1 MEQRV
6 GGREIAARVVH
17 QRVRY
22 HENASGLF
30 ALLGGTQAQDAVLLE
45 SADIT
50 THSGLTSVMVLR
62 GSLRVT
68 CVGQEV
74 RLEALSPSGELLAAR
89 VREQLGEF
97 EVREGSGAGVSGE
110 GFDGAGVSGGAC
122 GVFRFPSPAELAE
135 AQLKAGEMMEE
146 RERLLAPS
154 PALVLRK
161 LQMDPGYEDP
171 SGTLPFLAGGFA
183 FDYLGTFETLRPFDW
198 EGDRAG
204 EDAEAADVAEAAQ
217 ATEAAQAAERARI
230 ASEEEGN
237 TYPDYQFISAEIM
250 LTINHEE
257 ATAELVALDVGD
269 SAELQAELDRLAQI
283 IEHADTAGVDA
294 KGASAN
300 VSRETLARRDGA
312 AEDAVEAEAPGTLPV
327 SVDISDAEFRELVTQ
342 MKQEIYNGEIYQVV
356 PARTFSAPC
365 PDAFAAYRQLR
376 DTNPSPYMFYLRGVD
391 QCGEPYELFGAS
403 PESNLKFDAKTRE
416 VQLYP
421 IAGTRPRGLTP
432 SGEVDLELD
441 IRAELELR
449 TDDKEIAEHTMLVD
463 LARNDLARVAVPRT
477 RAVAELLQ
485 VDRYSRVMHLISR
498 VTATLDPEFDAL
510 DAYRACM
517 NMGTLTGAPKLRA
530 TDLLRRAEGKRRGS
544 YGGAVGYLRGDGDMD
559 TCIVI
564 RSAYVRRGVA
574 MVQAGAGV
582 VRDSQPQAEAD
593 ETLHKAYAV
602 LRALALADN
611 GKEPEVQR

>member
-1 MEQRV
+1 MEQQRV
-6 GGREIAARVVH
+6 GGGSEIAARVVH
-17 QRVRY
+17 RRVRY

-30 ALLGGTQAQDAVLLE
+30 ALLGGTQARDAVLLE

-74 RLEALSPSGELLAAR
+74 RLEVLSPSGELLAAR
-89 VREQLGEF
+89 VREQLAEF
-97 EVREGSGAGVSGE
+97 VVEEGSEASAGSAAE
-110 GFDGAGVSGGAC
+110 AEA
-122 GVFRFPSPAELAE
+122 GVFRFLSPGELAE
-135 AQLKAGEMMEE
+135 QQQARGVMMEE

-183 FDYLGTFETLRPFDW
+183 FDYLGTFETLCPFD
-198 EGDRAG
+198 GQGLQVG
-204 EDAEAADVAEAAQ
+204 EDAETSLI
-217 ATEAAQAAERARI
+217 ATEEN
-230 ASEEEGN
+230 GN
-237 TYPDYQFISAEIM
+237 TYPDYQFIAAEIM

-257 ATAELVALDVGD
+257 ATAEIVALDVGD
-269 SAELQAELDRLAQI
+269 SAELQAELDRLAEI
-283 IEHADTAGVDA
+283 IEHADTADA
-294 KGASAN
+294 TDAADSGETADAADASAN
-300 VSRETLARRDGA
+300 VSRETLTRRDTT
-312 AEDAVEAEAPGTLPV
+312 EPGTLPV
-327 SVDISDAEFRELVTQ
+327 SVDISDAEFRDLVTQ

-403 PESNLKFDAKTRE
+403 PESNLKFDAETRE

>member
-1 MEQRV
+1 MEQQRV
-6 GGREIAARVVH
+6 GGGSEIAARVVH
-17 QRVRY
+17 RRVRY

-30 ALLGGTQAQDAVLLE
+30 ALLGGTQARDAVLLE

-74 RLEALSPSGELLAAR
+74 RLEVLSPSGELLAAR
-89 VREQLGEF
+89 VREQLAEF
-97 EVREGSGAGVSGE
+97 VVEEGSDSGAE
-110 GFDGAGVSGGAC
+110 AGRAEA
-122 GVFRFPSPAELAE
+122 GVFRFLSPGELAE
-135 AQLKAGEMMEE
+135 QQQARGVMMEE

-183 FDYLGTFETLRPFDW
+183 FDYLGTFETLYPFD
-198 EGDRAG
+198 EHGSRVG
-204 EDAEAADVAEAAQ
+204 EDAESTRI
-217 ATEAAQAAERARI
+217 ATEEN
-230 ASEEEGN
+230 GN
-237 TYPDYQFISAEIM
+237 TYPDYQFIAAEIM

-269 SAELQAELDRLAQI
+269 SAELQAELDRLAEI
-283 IEHADTAGVDA
+283 IEHADTADA
-294 KGASAN
+294 AETAGAEADTATDASEN
-300 VSRETLARRDGA
+300 VSRETLARRDA
-312 AEDAVEAEAPGTLPV
+312 AEPGTLPV
-327 SVDISDAEFRELVTQ
+327 SVDISDAEFRDLVTQ

-403 PESNLKFDAKTRE
+403 PESNLKFDAETRE

-432 SGEVDLELD
+432 TGEVDLELD

-510 DAYRACM
+510 DAYRACT

>member
-1 MEQRV
+1 MEQQRA
-6 GGREIAARVVH
+6 GESRAIAARVVH
-17 QRVRY
+17 RRVRY

-30 ALLGGTQAQDAVLLE
+30 ALLGGTQARDAVLLE

-74 RLEALSPSGELLAAR
+74 RLEVLSPSGELLAAR
-89 VREQLGEF
+89 VREQLPEF
-97 EVREGSGAGVSGE
+97 LVEDAAGADSE
-110 GFDGAGVSGGAC
+110 A
-122 GVFRFPSPAELAE
+122 GVFRFLSPEELK
-135 AQLKAGEMMEE
+135 QQQRDRGVMMEE

-183 FDYLGTFETLRPFDW
+183 FDYLGTFETLHPFDW
-198 EGDRAG
+198 QDPRTGKYAD
-204 EDAEAADVAEAAQ
+204 DPEAAED
-217 ATEAAQAAERARI
+217 ARI
-230 ASEEEGN
+230 ASEESGN
-237 TYPDYQFISAEIM
+237 TYPDYQFITAEIM

-269 SAELQAELDRLAQI
+269 SAELQAELERLAQI
-283 IEHADTAGVDA
+283 IEHADTADVPGDVSGDVSAKEGAGESVD
-294 KGASAN
+294 
-300 VSRETLARRDGA
+300 VSRETLARRDA
-312 AEDAVEAEAPGTLPV
+312 AEPRTLPV
-327 SVDISDAEFRELVTQ
+327 SVDISDAKFRELVTEL
-342 MKQEIYNGEIYQVV
+342 KQEIYNGEIYQVV

-391 QCGEPYELFGAS
+391 LCGEPYELFGAS
-403 PESNLKFDAKTRE
+403 PESNLKFDAETRE

-498 VTATLDPEFDAL
+498 VTATLNPEFDAL

-530 TDLLRRAEGKRRGS
+530 TDLLRRAEAKRRGS

>member
-1 MEQRV
+1 M
-6 GGREIAARVVH
+6 
-17 QRVRY
+17 RY

-30 ALLGGTQAQDAVLLE
+30 ALLGGTQARDAVLLE

-68 CVGQEV
+68 CVEQEV
-74 RLEALSPSGELLAAR
+74 RLEVLSPSGELLASR
-89 VREQLGEF
+89 VREQLAEF
-97 EVREGSGAGVSGE
+97 LVEQGSGTPA
-110 GFDGAGVSGGAC
+110 
-122 GVFRFPSPAELAE
+122 GVFRFLSPDELAKQQQ
-135 AQLKAGEMMEE
+135 ARGVMMEE

-183 FDYLGTFETLRPFDW
+183 FDYLGTFETLSPFN
-198 EGDRAG
+198 EQRSRVG
-204 EDAEAADVAEAAQ
+204 EDAEGAEGAEA
-217 ATEAAQAAERARI
+217 ERVAI
-230 ASEEEGN
+230 EEIGN
-237 TYPDYQFISAEIM
+237 TYPDYQFIAAEIM

-269 SAELQAELDRLAQI
+269 SAELQAELDRLAEI
-283 IEHADTAGVDA
+283 IEHANTADA
-294 KGASAN
+294 EDAAGAEAN
-300 VSRETLARRDGA
+300 VSRETLARRDA
-312 AEDAVEAEAPGTLPV
+312 AEPGTLPV
-327 SVDISDAEFRELVTQ
+327 SVDVSDAEFRDLVTQ

-403 PESNLKFDAKTRE
+403 PESNLKFDAETRE

-432 SGEVDLELD
+432 TGEVDLELD

>member
-1 MEQRV
+1 MEQQRV
-6 GGREIAARVVH
+6 GGGSEIAARVVH
-17 QRVRY
+17 RRVRY

-30 ALLGGTQAQDAVLLE
+30 ALLGGTQARDAVLLE

-68 CVGQEV
+68 CVGQDV
-74 RLEALSPSGELLAAR
+74 RLEVLSPSGELLAAR
-89 VREQLGEF
+89 VREQLAEF
-97 EVREGSGAGVSGE
+97 VVEEGSEASAGSDSGAGG
-110 GFDGAGVSGGAC
+110 GAGAEA
-122 GVFRFPSPAELAE
+122 GVFRFLSPGELAE
-135 AQLKAGEMMEE
+135 QQQARGVMMEE
-146 RERLLAPS
+146 RERLIAPS

-183 FDYLGTFETLRPFDW
+183 FDYLGTFETLCPFDGQGS
-198 EGDRAG
+198 EVG
-204 EDAEAADVAEAAQ
+204 EDAEASRI
-217 ATEAAQAAERARI
+217 ATEEN
-230 ASEEEGN
+230 GN
-237 TYPDYQFISAEIM
+237 TYPDYQFIAAEIM

-269 SAELQAELDRLAQI
+269 SAELQAELDRLAEI
-283 IEHADTAGVDA
+283 IEHADTADA
-294 KGASAN
+294 GDAADSGETADAADASAN
-300 VSRETLARRDGA
+300 VSRETLARRDTT
-312 AEDAVEAEAPGTLPV
+312 EPGTLPV
-327 SVDISDAEFRELVTQ
+327 SVDISDAEFRDLVTQ

-403 PESNLKFDAKTRE
+403 PESNLKFDAETRE

-432 SGEVDLELD
+432 TGEVDLELD

>member
-1 MEQRV
+1 MEQQRV
-6 GGREIAARVVH
+6 GGGSEIAARVVH
-17 QRVRY
+17 RRVRY

-30 ALLGGTQAQDAVLLE
+30 ALLGGTQARDAVLLE

-68 CVGQEV
+68 CVGQDV
-74 RLEALSPSGELLAAR
+74 RLEVLSPSGELLAAR
-89 VREQLGEF
+89 VREQLAEF
-97 EVREGSGAGVSGE
+97 VVEEGSGSGAE
-110 GFDGAGVSGGAC
+110 AEA
-122 GVFRFPSPAELAE
+122 GVFRFLSPGELAE
-135 AQLKAGEMMEE
+135 QQQARGVMMEE
-146 RERLLAPS
+146 RERLIAPS

-183 FDYLGTFETLRPFDW
+183 FDYLGTFETLCPFDGQGS
-198 EGDRAG
+198 EVG
-204 EDAEAADVAEAAQ
+204 EDAEASRI
-217 ATEAAQAAERARI
+217 ATEEN
-230 ASEEEGN
+230 GN
-237 TYPDYQFISAEIM
+237 TYPDYQFIAAEIM

-269 SAELQAELDRLAQI
+269 SAELQAELDRLAEI
-283 IEHADTAGVDA
+283 IEHADTADSGETADA
-294 KGASAN
+294 ADASAN
-300 VSRETLARRDGA
+300 VSRETLARRDA
-312 AEDAVEAEAPGTLPV
+312 AEPGTLPV
-327 SVDISDAEFRELVTQ
+327 SVDISDAEFRDLVTQ

-403 PESNLKFDAKTRE
+403 PESNLKFDAETRE